1 MSLEVP
7 LLSLPAGLCARKETA
22 HGIVCREV
30 LSLKVLV
37 GRVENN
43 YQLIS
48 EPDWSCSLV
57 IPNGRIRV
65 APISLAYH
73 EMV

>member
-1 MSLEVP
+1 MQEELHADRNI
-7 LLSLPAGLCARKETA
+7 LQT
-22 HGIVCREV
+22 
-30 LSLKVLV
+30 LKNDDLFVVYIL
-37 GRVENN
+37 NST
-43 YQLIS
+43 IS